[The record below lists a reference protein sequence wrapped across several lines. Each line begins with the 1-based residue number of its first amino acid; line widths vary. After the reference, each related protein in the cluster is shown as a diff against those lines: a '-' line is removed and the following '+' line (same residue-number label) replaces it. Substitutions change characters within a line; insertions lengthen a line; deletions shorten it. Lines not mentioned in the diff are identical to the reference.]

1 MSFWNLLLLEVEEVA
16 ALAAPNA
23 DKKQKFRSI
32 KDANMTRQESKSTPL

>member
-23 DKKQKFRSI
+23 KQKFRSI